1 MNSFF
6 IQWTKPFTTTRTLLF
21 DGEPGLNTATA
32 RQAVHKKFNI
42 KLHADPLSKRNMAEC
57 AIRGKFV

>member
-6 IQWTKPFTTTRTLLF
+6 YSMDQTLHNYTNTSIWWRTRF
-21 DGEPGLNTATA
+21 KYSTA

-42 KLHADPLSKRNMAEC
+42 KLHADPLSKRNMAER